1 MIYVTVGN
9 HNQPFDRLI
18 AEIDRLTPELGETI
32 IQTGYSNY
40 KTVNAKSQA
49 YFPFDEA
56 EEMIKHAKLVVAH
69 AGIGTIISARK
80 WRTPLVICPR
90 RKEFSEHINDHQI
103 EICDELAKKPRQGVL
118 VAYQPD
124 DIERSALTIL
134 NGKIKSAVEGYEES
148 GLELKNALKNILE
161 TI

>member
-18 AEIDRLTPELGETI
+18 AEIDRLAPELGETV
-32 IQTGYSNY
+32 IQTGCSNY
-40 KTVNAKSQA
+40 KLVNAKSRS

-56 EEMIKHAKLVVAH
+56 EKMVKRAKLVVGH

-80 WRTPLVICPR
+80 WKTPLIICPR
-90 RKEFSEHINDHQI
+90 RKKFGEHINDHQM
-103 EICDELAKKPRQGVL
+103 EICKELEKKPRYGVL
-118 VAYQPD
+118 VAYEPD
-124 DIERSALTIL
+124 DIERCALKIL
-134 NGKIKSAVEGYEES
+134 NEEADSPENGYEEP
-148 GLELKNALKNILE
+148 GLELKKALKKILE